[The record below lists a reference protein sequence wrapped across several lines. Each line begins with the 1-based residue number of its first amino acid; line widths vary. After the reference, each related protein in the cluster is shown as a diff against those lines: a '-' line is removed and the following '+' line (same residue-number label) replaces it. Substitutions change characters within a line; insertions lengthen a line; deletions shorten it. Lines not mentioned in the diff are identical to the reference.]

1 MLSLGPICG
10 NGHAG
15 VATIYGGLPHRPYWS
30 RAWWQQPFRSVRW
43 TWRWVTALVLNDL
56 TAICLSL
63 GQEVALYVKKHFA
76 KELVKLASY
85 KSKCYKE
92 ALEECFI
99 KMDELM
105 ETKQGKEELAQ
116 FQKDSF
122 AENAKSFA
130 GCTATVILV
139 TKTEVICA
147 NAGDSRTV
155 LAKNGI
161 AVDLSVD
168 HKPDDVNEM
177 RRI

>member
-1 MLSLGPICG
+1 M
-10 NGHAG
+10 
-15 VATIYGGLPHRPYWS
+15 
-30 RAWWQQPFRSVRW
+30 
-43 TWRWVTALVLNDL
+43 
-56 TAICLSL
+56 
-63 GQEVALYVKKHFA
+63 KKHFA
-76 KELVKLASY
+76 KELVKLASF

-92 ALEECFI
+92 ALEECFL

-105 ETKQGKEELAQ
+105 DTKQGKDELAQ

-155 LAKNGI
+155 LSKNGI
-161 AVDLSVD
+161 AVELSQD
-168 HKPDDVNEM
+168 HKPDDALELK
-177 RRI
+177 RI